1 MTTADRDAGRDTGRD
16 TDRDTDRDSA
26 PAVTPHRVSALPAPG
41 EAPVD
46 LPDLLGRLVHRDP
59 TATAVLDTTPDGT
72 THPVRRDALW
82 RRTRALAEELREHGV
97 GPGDAVAV
105 WMPNWSDALVW
116 QAAVAAR
123 GAHVV
128 GINTRYG
135 VEEAAHVLERA
146 QPRLVALA
154 HDFHSLD
161 LLDRLR
167 GAVARSGVVPAVAV
181 VPGPGREAPDPAGS
195 DVGAGAWTP
204 QRDDGPEPARSDPD
218 ALAVAFTTSG
228 STGLPKLAAHTGAAV
243 LAHAVADAAV
253 LGLGEGDVV
262 LGALPL
268 SGVFGYNATT
278 AALAAG
284 ATVLLEPVFDADR
297 VLDHMAAH
305 RVTHLASGDDLVLR
319 LSEAWSARPRR
330 DLSSWRWWGVA
341 DFQGRSHELAAWLG
355 ERFGT
360 RVVGVYGSS
369 EVFALTATWPADE
382 PAPGCW
388 AGGGRVVHPDIAVRV
403 ADPDTDAVLEPGR
416 EGELQF
422 RGPNVVDAYLG
433 AAVPD
438 ALTADGWFRSGDL
451 GVLVDEGAFVYVCRR
466 GDALRLRGFLVDPA
480 EIELRLAAH
489 PDVGTAKV
497 VGVPGADGAT
507 RAVGFV
513 VAAPGRT
520 PSGDDL
526 VAWCR
531 EALAGFK
538 VPAAVHVI
546 DAMPTTSGTNGIKIR
561 TAELRRWALERGC

>member
-1 MTTADRDAGRDTGRD
+1 MGTVDRETG
-16 TDRDTDRDSA
+16 
-26 PAVTPHRVSALPAPG
+26 PGVTPHRISALPAPG
-41 EAPVD
+41 ALPAD
-46 LPDLLGRLVHRDP
+46 LPDLVGRLARRDP
-59 TATAVLDTTPDGT
+59 DVTAVLDTTPDGAMHAVT
-72 THPVRRDALW
+72 RGELW
-82 RRTRALAEELREHGV
+82 RRVRALAEELREHGV
-97 GPGDAVAV
+97 GAGDAVAV

-116 QAAVAAR
+116 QCAVAAR

-135 VEEAAHVLERA
+135 VEEASHVLERA
-146 QPRLVALA
+146 RPRLVALA
-154 HDFHSLD
+154 QRFHGLD
-161 LLDRLR
+161 LLDRLHA
-167 GAVARSGVVPAVAV
+167 AVEHSGVVPAVAV
-181 VPGPGREAPDPAGS
+181 VTGPGGPAPDVGGC

-204 QRDDGPEPARSDPD
+204 RRDDGPELDRSDPG

-268 SGVFGYNATT
+268 SGVFGYNAVM
-278 AALAAG
+278 AGLAAG
-284 ATVLLEPVFDADR
+284 ATALLEPVFDADR
-297 VLDHMAAH
+297 VLDHIAAH

-319 LSEAWSARPRR
+319 LHEAWSARPR

-341 DFQGRSHELAAWLG
+341 DFQGRSSEMAAWLRDEG
-355 ERFGT
+355 V
-360 RVVGVYGSS
+360 RVAGVYGSS

-382 PAPGCW
+382 PAPACW

-416 EGELQF
+416 EGEIQF
-422 RGPNVVDAYLG
+422 RGTNVVDAYLG

-438 ALTADGWFRSGDL
+438 PRTADGWFRSGDL

-480 EIELRLAAH
+480 EIELRLGEH
-489 PDVGTAKV
+489 PDVATAKV
-497 VGVPGADGAT
+497 VGVAGEDGGT

-513 VAAPGRT
+513 VPVPGRS
-520 PSGDDL
+520 PAGEDL

-531 EALAGFK
+531 EALAAFK
-538 VPAAVHVI
+538 VPAAVQVV
-546 DAMPTTSGTNGIKIR
+546 DAMPTTSGTNGTKIKA
-561 TAELRRWALERGC
+561 AELRRWAQRALGGS

>member
-1 MTTADRDAGRDTGRD
+1 MTTT
-16 TDRDTDRDSA
+16 A
-26 PAVTPHRVSALPAPG
+26 PAPHRVSGFPAPG
-41 EAPVD
+41 EVPAD
-46 LPDLLGRLVHRDP
+46 LPDLLGRLARRNPDV
-59 TATAVLDTTPDGT
+59 TAVLDTTPDGV
-72 THPVRRDALW
+72 THPISRGELW
-82 RRTRALAEELREHGV
+82 RRVRALAEELRERGL

-128 GINTRYG
+128 GVNTRYG

-146 QPRLVALA
+146 RPRLVALA
-154 HDFHSLD
+154 QGFHGLD
-161 LLDRLR
+161 LHERLQT
-167 GAVARSGVVPAVAV
+167 AVARSGVTPEVAV
-181 VPGPGREAPDPAGS
+181 VTGPSGPAPDPAAA
-195 DVGAGAWTP
+195 DVGAGAWAP
-204 QRDDGPEPARSDPD
+204 RRDDGPEPARSDPG

-268 SGVFGYNATT
+268 SGVFGYNAVM
-278 AALAAG
+278 AGLAAG
-284 ATVLLEPVFDADR
+284 ASVLLEPTFDADR
-297 VLDHMAAH
+297 VLDHVEAH

-319 LSEAWSARPRR
+319 LHDAWASRER

-355 ERFGT
+355 REFGT
-360 RVVGVYGSS
+360 RVAGVYGSS

-382 PAPGCW
+382 PAPACW

-403 ADPDTDAVLEPGR
+403 ADPDTDAVLPAGQ

-433 AAVPD
+433 AEVPD
-438 ALTADGWFRSGDL
+438 AWTADGWFRSGDL

-480 EIELRLAAH
+480 EIERRLAAH
-489 PDVGTAKV
+489 PDVATAKV
-497 VGVPGADGAT
+497 VGVPDVDGAT

-513 VAAPGRT
+513 VGTAGAA

-526 VAWCR
+526 VAWCN
-531 EALAGFK
+531 EALAAFK
-538 VPAAVHVI
+538 VPAAVHVV
-546 DAMPTTSGTNGIKIR
+546 DAMPTTSGTNGTKIKA
-561 TAELRRWALERGC
+561 AELRRWALERS

>member
-1 MTTADRDAGRDTGRD
+1 MTTEDRHADHDTGSD
-16 TDRDTDRDSA
+16 THEDTA

-41 EAPVD
+41 EAPID
-46 LPDLLGRLVHRDP
+46 LPDLLGRLARRDP
-59 TATAVLDTTPDGT
+59 APAAVLDTTPDGT
-72 THPVRRDALW
+72 THAVSRGELW
-82 RRTRALAEELREHGV
+82 RRTRALAEELREHAV

-116 QAAVAAR
+116 QTAVAAR

-128 GINTRYG
+128 GVNTRYG
-135 VEEAAHVLERA
+135 VEEAAHVLSRA
-146 QPRLVALA
+146 RPRLVALA
-154 HDFHSLD
+154 HDFHGLD
-161 LLDRLR
+161 LLERLR
-167 GAVARSGVVPAVAV
+167 AAVARSGVVPAVAV
-181 VPGPGREAPDPAGS
+181 VPGPGRATPDPTGS

-204 QRDDGPEPARSDPD
+204 QRDDGPEPAPSDPD

-243 LAHAVADAAV
+243 LAHAAADAAV

-268 SGVFGYNATT
+268 SGVFGYNAAT

-284 ATVLLEPVFDADR
+284 ACVLLEPVFDADL

-319 LSEAWSARPRR
+319 LSEAWSARPR

-369 EVFALTATWPADE
+369 EVFALTAAWPADE

-388 AGGGRVVHPDIAVRV
+388 AGGGRVVHPAIEVRV
-403 ADPDTDAVLEPGR
+403 ADPDTDALLEPGR

-433 AAVPD
+433 AEVPD
-438 ALTADGWFRSGDL
+438 AVTADGWFRSGDL
-451 GVLVDEGAFVYVCRR
+451 GVLVDEGAFVYVCRH

-489 PDVGTAKV
+489 PDVATAKV
-497 VGVPGADGAT
+497 VGVAGADGAT

-513 VAAPGRT
+513 VPTAGRT

-531 EALAGFK
+531 DALAGFK
-538 VPAAVHVI
+538 VPAAVHVVE
-546 DAMPTTSGTNGIKIR
+546 AMPTTSGTNGTKIK
-561 TAELRRWALERGC
+561 AEELRRWALEQG

>member
-1 MTTADRDAGRDTGRD
+1 MTTGQADHA
-16 TDRDTDRDSA
+16 A
-26 PAVTPHRVSALPAPG
+26 PAVAPHPVAVFPAPG
-41 EAPVD
+41 ELPAD
-46 LPDLLGRLVHRDP
+46 LPDLLGRLARHDP
-59 TATAVLDTTPDGT
+59 ATTAVLDAAPDGA
-72 THPVRRDALW
+72 THPVSRGELW
-82 RRTRALAEELREHGV
+82 RRTRALAAELAEHGV
-97 GPGDAVAV
+97 GHGDAVAV

-135 VEEAAHVLERA
+135 VEEAAHVLDRA
-146 QPRLVALA
+146 RPRLVALA
-154 HDFHSLD
+154 RGFHGLD
-161 LLDRLR
+161 LLARLR
-167 GAVARSGVVPAVAV
+167 EAVARSGVVPEVAV
-181 VPGPGREAPDPAGS
+181 VTGPGGGAPGPAGC

-204 QRDDGPEPARSDPD
+204 TREDGPEPARSDPG

-228 STGLPKLAAHTGAAV
+228 STGLPKLAGHTGAAV

-253 LGLGEGDVV
+253 LGLREGDVV

-268 SGVFGYNATT
+268 SGVFGYNAAT

-284 ATVLLEPVFDADR
+284 AAVLLEPTFDPDR
-297 VLDHMAAH
+297 VLDHVAAH

-319 LSEAWSARPRR
+319 LHEAWTARPR
-330 DLSSWRWWGVA
+330 DLASWRWWGVA
-341 DFQGRSHELAAWLG
+341 DFQGRSHELAGWLAR
-355 ERFGT
+355 EFGT
-360 RVVGVYGSS
+360 RVAGVYGSS
-369 EVFALTATWPADE
+369 EVFALTATWPAEE
-382 PAPGCW
+382 PAPACW

-403 ADPDTDAVLEPGR
+403 ADPDTDAVLAPGA

-433 AAVPD
+433 AEVPD
-438 ALTADGWFRSGDL
+438 AFTADGWFRSGDL

-480 EIELRLAAH
+480 EIERRLAAH
-489 PDVGTAKV
+489 PDVATAKV
-497 VGVPGADGAT
+497 VGVPGDDGAT

-513 VAAPGRT
+513 VPAPGRA
-520 PSGDDL
+520 PAGPDL

-538 VPAAVHVI
+538 VPAAVHVVE
-546 DAMPTTSGTNGIKIR
+546 AMPTTSGTNGTKIKA
-561 TAELRRWALERGC
+561 AELRRWAVERG